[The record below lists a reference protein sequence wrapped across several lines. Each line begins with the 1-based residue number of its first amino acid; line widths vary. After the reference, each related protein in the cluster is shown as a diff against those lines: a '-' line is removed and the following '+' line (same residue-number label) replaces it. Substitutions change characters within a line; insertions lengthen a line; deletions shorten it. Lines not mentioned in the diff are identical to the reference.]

1 MKKNEK
7 IPNYFVDCYKAYKLS
22 SPKNEKSFEEY
33 YNYAKDKIYMDGMN
47 ANEICEALCMP
58 KSVFESTLITAI
70 KKIRRKQLSMGI
82 EFF

>member
-33 YNYAKDKIYMDGMN
+33 YNYAKDKIYLDGMN
-47 ANEICEALCMP
+47 VNEICEALCMP
-58 KSVFESTLITAI
+58 KSVFDKTLSTAI
-70 KKIRRKQLSMGI
+70 KKIRRNQLSMGI